1 MSRTGQLPN
10 NINPQI
16 QSPMHAVLLWAGP
29 NYFVPYQ
36 KLIYIVSQFETFC
49 ARPKDYFHIVTASTA
64 FTDLYFF
71 WLAFRFFLHFIIA
84 FPFYDDFF
92 AFILTVWII
101 FQM

>member
-49 ARPKDYFHIVTASTA
+49 ARPKNYFHIVNLVLVPAQNFLRGTNIQ
-64 FTDLYFF
+64 FNF
-71 WLAFRFFLHFIIA
+71 WSDPKYLDRHKTFWVL
-84 FPFYDDFF
+84 
-92 AFILTVWII
+92 
-101 FQM
+101 